1 MENKQSLLE
10 QALSEYVNLLTA
22 REAAGDE
29 NGSPSEPL
37 HIETIDFDRLRSIL
51 TDAAAAL
58 REAAGRDAEAEVVR
72 GWFTQRIV
80 ALQRARKA
88 LLGGEG
94 GMDTIDALGRL
105 GWREVLRRFEDESS
119 QLRRSL
125 RPQSAAMAGPSA
137 HKQDKY
143 QDFKS

>member
-1 MENKQSLLE
+1 MENKQSSLE
-10 QALSEYVNLLTA
+10 QALGEYVGLLTG

-37 HIETIDFDRLRSIL
+37 HIETIDFDRLRNIL
-51 TDAAAAL
+51 ADAAAAL
-58 REAAGRDAEAEVVR
+58 HEAAGRDAEAEVVR
-72 GWFTQRIV
+72 DWFTRRIM

-94 GMDTIDALGRL
+94 GMDTVDTLGRL
-105 GWREVLRRFEDESS
+105 GWRELLRRFEDESS
-119 QLRRSL
+119 QLRRPL
-125 RPQSAAMAGPSA
+125 RPQGAAMAGLAA